1 MILFIPQKCIENH
14 QKKNAFNFKI
24 KELPDYWNER
34 ERKI

>member
-14 QKKNAFNFKI
+14 QKNAFNFKI
-24 KELPDYWNER
+24 KDLPDYWNEG